1 MKFCDVKKGA
11 GEKSVPFH
19 LEKKSSSYY
28 LDVKNIFVAIHRSF
42 AQGGKIMKK
51 LAVNSEKAPAAIG
64 PYSHANIAGD
74 LVFVSGQLPVK
85 AGKLITDDIG
95 EATRAC
101 MENIRL
107 ILEAA
112 GSSLDKC
119 LKCTIYLCNLGDFG
133 KVNEVYGSYFT
144 SDYPARV
151 CVEVS
156 ALPKGAAV
164 EIAAIACK

>member
-1 MKFCDVKKGA
+1 MKVCDVKKSA
-11 GEKSVPFH
+11 GEKSVLFH
-19 LEKKSSSYY
+19 LEKRCSSYY
-28 LDVKNIFVAIHRSF
+28 LDDKKHFEAVHRSF
-42 AQGGKIMKK
+42 AQGGNIMTK

-85 AGKLITDDIG
+85 EGKLITDDIG
-95 EATRAC
+95 EATKAC

-144 SDYPARV
+144 ADYPARV

>member
-1 MKFCDVKKGA
+1 MKVCDVKKSA
-11 GEKSVPFH
+11 GEKSVLFH
-19 LEKKSSSYY
+19 LEKRSSSYY
-28 LDVKNIFVAIHRSF
+28 LDDKKHFEAVHRSF
-42 AQGGKIMKK
+42 AQGGNIMTK

-85 AGKLITDDIG
+85 EGKLITDDIG
-95 EATRAC
+95 EATKAC

-144 SDYPARV
+144 ADYPARV

>member
-1 MKFCDVKKGA
+1 
-11 GEKSVPFH
+11 
-19 LEKKSSSYY
+19 
-28 LDVKNIFVAIHRSF
+28 
-42 AQGGKIMKK
+42 MKK

-85 AGKLITDDIG
+85 EGKLITDDIG
-95 EATRAC
+95 EATKAC

-133 KVNEVYGSYFT
+133 KVNEAT
-144 SDYPARV
+144 LRRIILPAS
-151 CVEVS
+151 VS
-156 ALPKGAAV
+156 RFRLCPKEQLWKLLPLPANKEKHSWIKNSVNASRQSW
-164 EIAAIACK
+164 CMS